1 MEVLPSSP
9 LPSEVDRLGS
19 RPVRSD
25 QYGRI
30 EFLIRRIAPS
40 ETCFSGPLSWYL
52 FHNSRAGSVATSAD
66 NMRLLHILTLFSF
79 SLVSYAAAFTN
90 PIKAKDGSDP
100 YIATTTWSNIQIT
113 RATSMAGL
121 KTATPKVV
129 WSDSTASRCC
139 NLWAPEIH
147 WIAGQSS
154 WFIYYTA
161 GVAGTANFDGQR
173 LHVLKGS
180 SNDIW
185 ASSWSYAGRIVI
197 PNRDVWAIDATV
209 LFLPSGPYLVFSSW
223 DGDEQCLWISKM
235 NSATTVGSPVKI
247 SRPSNSWEQIGGKTN
262 EGPAALYHGGR
273 TWIIYSASSCAG
285 TGYSLGSI
293 ELTGADPLSAS
304 SWTKY
309 NNGPIFKSAFGN
321 YAPGHNGFFTAPSG
335 NIYNVYH
342 ASPSTITCDGN
353 RRTMVQAIGWHSD
366 GTPNLGEPR
375 ALTDNVPEP
384 A

>member
-1 MEVLPSSP
+1 
-9 LPSEVDRLGS
+9 
-19 RPVRSD
+19 
-25 QYGRI
+25 
-30 EFLIRRIAPS
+30 
-40 ETCFSGPLSWYL
+40 
-52 FHNSRAGSVATSAD
+52 
-66 NMRLLHILTLFSF
+66 
-79 SLVSYAAAFTN
+79 
-90 PIKAKDGSDP
+90 
-100 YIATTTWSNIQIT
+100 
-113 RATSMAGL
+113 MASL

-129 WSDSTASRCC
+129 WTDSTAARCC

-185 ASSWSYAGRIVI
+185 ASTWSYAGRIAI

-209 LFLPSGPYLVFSSW
+209 LFLPAGPYLVFSSW

-235 NSATTVGSPVKI
+235 NSATSVGNAVKI

-262 EGPAALYHGGR
+262 EGAAALYHGGR

-285 TGYSLGSI
+285 TGYALGSI
-293 ELTGADPLSAS
+293 ELTGSDPLSAS

-342 ASPSTITCDGN
+342 ASPSSAVTCDGN
-353 RRTMVQAIGWHSD
+353 RRTMVQAVGWHSD

-375 ALTDNVPEP
+375 ALTDSVPEP

>member
-9 LPSEVDRLGS
+9 LPSEVDQLGS

-25 QYGRI
+25 QHGRI
-30 EFLIRRIAPS
+30 EFLIRRIAHRKLALACS
-40 ETCFSGPLSWYL
+40 FGGPLSWYL

-66 NMRLLHILTLFSF
+66 TMRLLHILALFSF

-100 YIATTTWSNIQIT
+100 YIVYSNGYYYLTTTTWSNIQIT

-121 KTATPKVV
+121 KTATQRSSGRIQRLPGAATFV
-129 WSDSTASRCC
+129 R
-139 NLWAPEIH
+139 APEIH

-185 ASSWSYAGRIVI
+185 ASSWSYAGGTHRD

-262 EGPAALYHGGR
+262 EGPD
-273 TWIIYSASSCAG
+273 SASSCAG

-293 ELTGADPLSAS
+293 ELTG
-304 SWTKY
+304 
-309 NNGPIFKSAFGN
+309 
-321 YAPGHNGFFTAPSG
+321 PGHNGFFTAPSG

-353 RRTMVQAIGWHSD
+353 RRTMVQAVGWHSD

>member
-1 MEVLPSSP
+1 
-9 LPSEVDRLGS
+9 
-19 RPVRSD
+19 
-25 QYGRI
+25 
-30 EFLIRRIAPS
+30 
-40 ETCFSGPLSWYL
+40 
-52 FHNSRAGSVATSAD
+52 
-66 NMRLLHILTLFSF
+66 MRLLGFISLFSF
-79 SLVSYAAAFTN
+79 YSLCVEAATFTN
-90 PIKAKDGSDP
+90 PIKATDGSDP
-100 YIATTTWSNIQIT
+100 YMVYSNGYYYLTTTTWSNIQIT

-129 WSDSTASRCC
+129 WTDSTASRCC
-139 NLWAPEIH
+139 NMWAPEIH

-161 GVAGTANFDGQR
+161 GTTGTFDNQR

-180 SNDIW
+180 SSDIW
-185 ASSWSYAGRIVI
+185 ASTWSYAGRITI
-197 PNRDVWAIDATV
+197 PNRDVWAIDATI
-209 LFLPSGPYLVFSSW
+209 LFLSAGPYLVFSSW

-235 NSATTVGSPVKI
+235 NSATSVGNAVKI
-247 SRPSNSWEQIGGKTN
+247 SRPSNAWERVVANVN
-262 EGPAALYHGGR
+262 EGPAAIYHGGR

-285 TGYSLGSI
+285 TGYSLGSL
-293 ELTGADPLSAS
+293 ELTGSDPLSAS

-309 NNGPIFKSAFGN
+309 NAGPIFKEAYGN

-342 ASPSTITCDGN
+342 ASPSSAVTCDGN
-353 RRTMVQAIGWHSD
+353 RRTMVQAVGWHSD
-366 GTPNLGEPR
+366 GTPNLGSPR